1 MDLFYVNRTTRSR
14 APYEWAPLTK
24 DAGQQVAAGSLYH
37 LVTSAQDEIDSL
49 RRKPWSFGKIISG
62 FSRSPT
68 HKN

>member
-37 LVTSAQDEIDSL
+37 LVTSAQDEVDSL
-49 RRKPWSFGKIISG
+49 RKSLVLWKNNLR
-62 FSRSPT
+62 FSRNPT